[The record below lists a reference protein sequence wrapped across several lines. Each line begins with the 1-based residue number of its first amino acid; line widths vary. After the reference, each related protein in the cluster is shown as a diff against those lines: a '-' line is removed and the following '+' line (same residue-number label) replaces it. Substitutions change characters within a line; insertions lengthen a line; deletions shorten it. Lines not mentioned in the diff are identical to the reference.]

1 MMRTQRLPPLSVFL
15 TLLSVLITPALLSAQ
30 QMDALASRTSG
41 RSPGGLSTQGSSD
54 SFSSLSIASKDAAAA
69 VDVHVRS
76 ASIGKI
82 SNQDEFAVA
91 AFTGILAQYRK
102 MGNREAEAQ
111 TLCALA
117 NSYNALHRQQ
127 KAVEDFQ
134 SALAIWRE
142 LGNKDG
148 EASTLTYIGNVY
160 RAWGFPEEAIRFYRD
175 ALKVY
180 PASHKTV
187 EEAAIL
193 DYLGLSF
200 FQMGDKK
207 KCVSYLDRALA
218 SYQAMQDRQGEA
230 FTLTNLGSAYGFL
243 LNNPHKSLD
252 YFQEAITKLELLND
266 RESEANA
273 LELMGELWLK
283 LAKPEMAAISFQHAL
298 TLFSQTGNAE
308 GEASAR
314 KHLKALDEA
323 ETVASSH

>member
-1 MMRTQRLPPLSVFL
+1 MRTQSLPSLS
-15 TLLSVLITPALLSAQ
+15 TLLAVLSVLITPALLSAQ
-30 QMDALASRTSG
+30 QMDALSSRTSD
-41 RSPGGLSTQGSSD
+41 RSPVGLSTPGTSA
-54 SFSSLSIASKDAAAA
+54 SLSVSPIVKDGGAAS
-69 VDVHVRS
+69 VDIHARS
-76 ASIGKI
+76 ASTSTI
-82 SNQDEFAVA
+82 SNQDEFAVG

-102 MGNREAEAQ
+102 IGNRKAEAQ

-160 RAWGFPEEAIRFYRD
+160 RAWGFPEQAIRFYRE

-180 PASHKTV
+180 PATHKTV
-187 EEAAIL
+187 EEAAVL

-200 FQMGDKK
+200 FQLGDKK
-207 KCVSYLDRALA
+207 KCVSYLDQALA
-218 SYQAMQDRQGEA
+218 SYHAMQDRQGEA
-230 FTLTNLGSAYGFL
+230 LTLTNLGSAYGFL

-252 YFQEAITKLELLND
+252 YLQEAITRLELLND

-273 LELMGELWLK
+273 LEIMGDLWLK
-283 LAKPEMAAISFQHAL
+283 LAKPEMATISFQHAL

-308 GEASAR
+308 GEASAL